1 MRHSVILIGAS
12 IWAFAVSP
20 ALSDF
25 VDGNRLRDACVD
37 TVDQSARGLCL
48 GFIAAASDMSKCD
61 RAYKGFSHNAPEGAS
76 LLQVKTV
83 VVKWLN
89 EHPELWHYAATELV
103 AAGLQETWPCT

>member
-1 MRHSVILIGAS
+1 MKSSTILIGTS

-20 ALSDF
+20 ALGAL
-25 VDGNRLRDACVD
+25 VDGNRLVDACME
-37 TVDQSARGLCL
+37 TADQSARGLCL
-48 GFIAAASDMSKCD
+48 GFIAAATDMSRCD
-61 RAYKGFSHNAPEGAS
+61 SPYKGFGHNTPSEVQ
-76 LLQVKTV
+76 LVQIKTV